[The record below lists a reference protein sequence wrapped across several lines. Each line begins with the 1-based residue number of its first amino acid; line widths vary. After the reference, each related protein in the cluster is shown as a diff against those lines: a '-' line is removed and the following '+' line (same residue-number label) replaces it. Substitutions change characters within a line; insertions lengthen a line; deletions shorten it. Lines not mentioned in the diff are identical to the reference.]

1 MKKLIN
7 TPTKSQSN
15 THAFSTRKHPVFG
28 RGGTYSE
35 DNPPEGVTRS
45 PFYWWFKF
53 LQLNDDYQNAVKGK
67 KSKVSKQIA
76 KDFGDVRNMNFKA
89 WWVKRVDL
97 FAEPQL
103 NYPMRIATTIEEIA
117 PFNDKEV
124 INLVVPLNWTNVG
137 IKRSFARVID
147 KLVPKEVRPKRV
159 EGAPPTKKIIKTEAE
174 YKIGRKWSIS
184 GFEYAYKVYVIKR
197 RCDQELINEGRK
209 TYWADIAIEAELPSY
224 LRYKAGK
231 TIYSELEIRKMLTVL
246 AKRHHKK
253 AEAYI
258 SASGKREF
266 PSK

>member
-1 MKKLIN
+1 MKKIIKS
-7 TPTKSQSN
+7 PTKSKSN
-15 THAFSTRKHPVFG
+15 THAFSTRKHPLFG

-35 DNPPEGVTRS
+35 TNPPEGVKRS

-53 LQLNDDYQNAVKGK
+53 LQLNDDYQNAVKGRK
-67 KSKVSKQIA
+67 TKIPKQIVR
-76 KDFGDVRNMNFKA
+76 DFGDVTKTDFKS
-89 WWVKRVDL
+89 WWKDRVDL

-103 NYPMRIATTIEEIA
+103 NYPMRIAESIEEIA
-117 PFNDKEV
+117 PFNDKDV

-147 KLVPKEVRPKRV
+147 RLVPKEVRPKRV
-159 EGAPPTKKIIKTEAE
+159 EGAPPSKKLIKTEAE

-184 GFEYAYKVYVIKR
+184 GFEYAYKIYVIKR
-197 RCDQELINEGRK
+197 RCDQELIKEGRK

-231 TIYSELEIRKMLTVL
+231 TIYTELEIRKMLTVL
-246 AKRHHKK
+246 AKRHYKK

-258 SASGKREF
+258 QASATTTF
-266 PSK
+266 P

>member
-1 MKKLIN
+1 MKNLIN
-7 TPTKSQSN
+7 SPTKSQSN

-35 DNPPEGVTRS
+35 TNPPDGVTRS

-53 LQLNDDYQNAVKGK
+53 LQLNDEYQNAVKGRK
-67 KSKVSKQIA
+67 TKIPKQVVR
-76 KDFGDVRNMNFKA
+76 DFGDVTKVDFKS
-89 WWVKRVDL
+89 WWKDRVHL

-103 NYPMRIATTIEEIA
+103 NYPMRIATSIQEIA
-117 PFNDKEV
+117 PFNDSQA

-147 KLVPKEVRPKRV
+147 KLVPKEVRPKRK
-159 EGAPPTKKIIKTEAE
+159 EGAPPSKKVIKTEAE

-197 RCDQELINEGRK
+197 RCDLELINEGRK

-246 AKRHHKK
+246 AKRHYKK
-253 AEAYI
+253 AEAYVQ
-258 SASGKREF
+258 ASGTATF
-266 PSK
+266 P

>member
-197 RCDQELINEGRK
+197 RCDLELINEGRK

-231 TIYSELEIRKMLTVL
+231 TIYTELEIRKMLTVL
-246 AKRHHKK
+246 AKRHYKK

-258 SASGKREF
+258 QASGTATF
-266 PSK
+266 P

>member
-1 MKKLIN
+1 MKDIIN
-7 TPTKSQSN
+7 SSSKSQSN
-15 THAFSTRKHPVFG
+15 TRAFSTRKHPVFG
-28 RGGTYSE
+28 RGVKYNE

-53 LQLNDDYQNAVKGK
+53 LQLNDDYQNALKGK
-67 KSKVSKQIA
+67 KSKVSKQVV
-76 KDFGDVRNMNFKA
+76 KDFGDVRSMNFKA
-89 WWVKRVDL
+89 WWIKRVDL

-103 NYPMRIATTIEEIA
+103 NYPMRIATSIEEIA
-117 PFNDKEV
+117 PFNNKEV

-147 KLVPKEVRPKRV
+147 RLVPKEVRAKRI
-159 EGAPPTKKIIKTEAE
+159 EGSPPTKKVIKTEAE
-174 YKIGRKWSIS
+174 YRIGRKWSIS
-184 GFEYAYKVYVIKR
+184 GFEYAYRIYVIKR
-197 RCDQELINEGRK
+197 RCDLELVNEGRK

-246 AKRHHKK
+246 AKRHYKK

-258 SASGKREF
+258 GAAITNQF
-266 PSK
+266 P